1 MDTLKKCDARKRQ
14 GAGRKM
20 EQRAFSSADKAGAN
34 SSRIKLEGIRAS
46 RQTFAEDF
54 MMEYSSTAVHVT
66 LVGMADI
73 HGVAVKDT
81 QPSTQYFGF
90 PA

>member
-1 MDTLKKCDARKRQ
+1 MDTLKKCDTRKRQ
-14 GAGRKM
+14 SAGRNKG
-20 EQRAFSSADKAGAN
+20 QRSFTSADKTGAN
-34 SSRIKLEGIRAS
+34 SSRIKLDGIIAS

-54 MMEYSSTAVHVT
+54 MMEHSSTALHVT
-66 LVGMADI
+66 LVGMAEI

-81 QPSTQYFGF
+81 QPSTQHFGF